1 MQVCSGDDTGGF
13 SSIALIALVGVVA
26 LCGVHNIVLQLIH
39 TKSASLTTEGICN
52 FRIRIRQCVHP
63 KKFTC
68 IATNW

>member
-1 MQVCSGDDTGGF
+1 MQVCSSDDTGGF

-26 LCGVHNIVLQLIH
+26 LCCVHNIVLQLVH
-39 TKSASLTTEGICN
+39 TKSAPLTIGGICN
-52 FRIRIRQCVHP
+52 IRIRIRQCVHP